1 MKNKRMTMTELAN
14 LVGVS
19 QATVSRAINQ
29 PEKVKPEVREK
40 IQYFIDKYRF
50 IPNENAKTMR
60 GIGSKIL
67 GFIVFSFSNYYYL
80 DMIKYAEK
88 LAREKG
94 YSLLVMNSEK
104 NAQFEFEHI
113 KMMLARNVEGILIAP
128 VDEQNLDFLET
139 TNVPFVALNED
150 FPGHNYVT
158 TSLVEGGE
166 IATRHLIEQG
176 HKNIGYIG
184 GHNRKYN
191 PKLDGVKKVLKE
203 NNLNFKAD
211 SFIKVDTVALTG
223 DEIEKVLQNKK
234 LLCSAYV
241 ASNDEVACLFMKK
254 ATKAGY
260 KIPED
265 IALVGFDNTI
275 VSKLLD
281 ITSITQPTESM
292 VKAGI
297 EIVLAGEKTKK
308 EIRLSPGIEIRKS
321 SINI

>member
-1 MKNKRMTMTELAN
+1 MKNKRMTMTEIAN

-40 IQYFIDKYRF
+40 IQYFIDKYKF

-60 GIGSKIL
+60 GVGSKIL

-104 NAQFEFEHI
+104 SADFELEHI

-128 VDEQNLDFLET
+128 VDEKNLDFLEST
-139 TNVPFVALNED
+139 AVPFVALNED

-166 IATRHLIEQG
+166 IACQHLINQG
-176 HKNIGYIG
+176 HKHIGYIG
-184 GHNRKYN
+184 GDHKKYN
-191 PKLDGVKKVLKE
+191 PKLDGVKKALKE
-203 NNLNFKAD
+203 NNLNFKSD
-211 SFIKVDTVALTG
+211 SFIKVDTVNLTG
-223 DEIEKVLQNKK
+223 EDIENVLKKKK
-234 LLCSAYV
+234 LSCTAYV

-254 ATKAGY
+254 ANEAGY

-275 VSKLLD
+275 VSKLLE
-281 ITSITQPTESM
+281 ITSITQPTEAM
-292 VKAGI
+292 VKEGI
-297 EIVLAGEKTKK
+297 EIILNNQSIKKTLQ
-308 EIRLSPGIEIRKS
+308 LSPGIEIRKS
-321 SINI
+321 SLK

>member
-14 LVGVS
+14 LIGVS

-40 IQYFIDKYRF
+40 IQYFIDKYKF

-60 GIGSKIL
+60 GVGSKIL

-88 LAREKG
+88 AAREKG

-104 NAQFEFEHI
+104 NAELELDHI

-166 IATRHLIEQG
+166 IACQHLIDQG

-184 GHNRKYN
+184 GDHKKYN
-191 PKLDGVKKVLKE
+191 PKLDGVKKKLKE
-203 NNLNFKAD
+203 YNLNFKPD
-211 SFIKVDTVALTG
+211 FFIKVNTVTLSEE
-223 DEIEKVLQNKK
+223 DIELVLKQRK
-234 LLCSAYV
+234 LPCTAYV

-254 ATKAGY
+254 INEFGY

-275 VSKLLD
+275 VSKLLN
-281 ITSITQPTESM
+281 ITSITQPTEAM

-297 EIVLAGEKTKK
+297 EMVLNKENIKKTLQ
-308 EIRLSPGIEIRKS
+308 LSPGIEIRS
-321 SINI
+321 SSLK

>member
-1 MKNKRMTMTELAN
+1 MKNKRMTMTEIAN

-40 IQYFIDKYRF
+40 IQHFIDKYKF

-60 GIGSKIL
+60 GVGSKIL
-67 GFIVFSFSNYYYL
+67 GLIVFSFSNYYYL
-80 DMIKYAEK
+80 DMIKHAEK

-94 YSLLVMNSEK
+94 YSVLVMNSEK
-104 NAQFEFEHI
+104 NANLELEHI

-128 VDEQNLDFLET
+128 VDEKNLDFLES
-139 TNVPFVALNED
+139 TNVPFVALNEE

-158 TSLVEGGE
+158 TSLVKGGE
-166 IATRHLIEQG
+166 IACQHLIDQG

-184 GHNRKYN
+184 GNYKKYS
-191 PKLDGVKKVLKE
+191 PKLDGVKRKLKE
-203 NNLNFKAD
+203 YNLNFKPEF
-211 SFIKVDTVALTG
+211 FIKIDTITLSEEDIETVLT
-223 DEIEKVLQNKK
+223 QKK
-234 LLCSAYV
+234 LPCTAYI

-254 ATKAGY
+254 INAVGY

-275 VSKLLD
+275 VSKLLN
-281 ITSITQPTESM
+281 ITSITQPTEEM
-292 VKAGI
+292 IKAGI
-297 EIVLAGEKTKK
+297 EIVLDNGNLKKTLQ
-308 EIRLSPGIEIRKS
+308 LSPGIEIRNS
-321 SINI
+321 SLK

>member
-40 IQYFIDKYRF
+40 IQYFIDKYKF

-60 GIGSKIL
+60 GVGSKIL

-88 LAREKG
+88 IAREKG

-104 NAQFEFEHI
+104 NADFELDHI

-128 VDEQNLDFLET
+128 VDEKNLDFLET
-139 TNVPFVALNED
+139 TGVPFVALNED

-166 IATRHLIEQG
+166 IACQHLIEQG

-184 GHNRKYN
+184 GDNKKYN
-191 PKLDGVKKVLKE
+191 PKLDGVKKILKE
-203 NNLNFKAD
+203 NGISFQNNW
-211 SFIKVDTVALTG
+211 FIKLDTINLTG
-223 DEIEKVLQNKK
+223 NDIDIFFKNKK
-234 LLCSAYV
+234 LNCTAYI

-254 ATKAGY
+254 AIAAGY
-260 KIPED
+260 KIPKD
-265 IALVGFDNTI
+265 VALIGFDNTI

-281 ITSITQPTESM
+281 ITSIIQPTEEM

-297 EIVLAGEKTKK
+297 NILLSKDKEKK
-308 EIRLSPGIEIRKS
+308 EIQLSPEIEIRKS
-321 SINI
+321 SIK

>member
-1 MKNKRMTMTELAN
+1 MKNKRITMIEIAD

-40 IQYFIDKYRF
+40 IQYFIDKYKF

-60 GIGSKIL
+60 GVGSKIL

-88 LAREKG
+88 AAREKG

-104 NAQFEFEHI
+104 NAEFELDHI

-166 IATRHLIEQG
+166 IACQHLIDQG

-184 GHNRKYN
+184 GDHKKYN
-191 PKLDGVKKVLKE
+191 PKLDGVKKKLKE
-203 NNLNFKAD
+203 YNLNFKSD
-211 SFIKVDTVALTG
+211 FFIKVNTVTLSEE
-223 DEIEKVLQNKK
+223 DIELVLKQRK
-234 LLCSAYV
+234 LPCTAYV

-254 ATKAGY
+254 INEFGY

-265 IALVGFDNTI
+265 IALVGF
-275 VSKLLD
+275 
-281 ITSITQPTESM
+281 
-292 VKAGI
+292 
-297 EIVLAGEKTKK
+297 
-308 EIRLSPGIEIRKS
+308 
-321 SINI
+321 

>member
-40 IQYFIDKYRF
+40 IQYFIDKYKF

-60 GIGSKIL
+60 GVGSKIL

-88 LAREKG
+88 IAREKG

-104 NAQFEFEHI
+104 NADFELDHI

-128 VDEQNLDFLET
+128 VDEKNLDFLET
-139 TNVPFVALNED
+139 TGVPFVALNED

-166 IATRHLIEQG
+166 IACQHLIEQG

-184 GHNRKYN
+184 GDNKKYN
-191 PKLDGVKKVLKE
+191 PKLDGVKKILKE
-203 NNLNFKAD
+203 NGISFQNNW
-211 SFIKVDTVALTG
+211 FIKLDTINLTG
-223 DEIEKVLQNKK
+223 NDIDIFFKNKK
-234 LLCSAYV
+234 LNCTAYI

-254 ATKAGY
+254 AIAAGY
-260 KIPED
+260 KIPKD
-265 IALVGFDNTI
+265 IALIGFDNTI

-281 ITSITQPTESM
+281 ITSIIQPTEEM

-297 EIVLAGEKTKK
+297 NILLSKDKEKK
-308 EIRLSPGIEIRKS
+308 EIQLSPEIEIRKS
-321 SINI
+321 SIK

>member
-40 IQYFIDKYRF
+40 IQYFIDKYKF

-60 GIGSKIL
+60 GVGSKIL

-88 LAREKG
+88 VAREKG

-104 NAQFEFEHI
+104 NADFELDHI

-128 VDEQNLDFLET
+128 VDEKNLDFLET
-139 TNVPFVALNED
+139 TGIPFVALND
-150 FPGHNYVT
+150 NFPGHNYVT
-158 TSLVEGGE
+158 TSLSLGGE
-166 IATRHLIEQG
+166 IATKHLIEQG

-184 GHNRKYN
+184 GDNKKYN
-191 PKLDGVKKVLKE
+191 PKLDGVKKILKE
-203 NNLNFKAD
+203 NGISFQNNW
-211 SFIKVDTVALTG
+211 FIKLDTINLTG
-223 DEIEKVLQNKK
+223 NDIDIFFKNKK
-234 LLCSAYV
+234 LNCTAYI

-254 ATKAGY
+254 AIAAGY
-260 KIPED
+260 KIPKD
-265 IALVGFDNTI
+265 IALIGFDNTI

-281 ITSITQPTESM
+281 ITSIIQPTEEM

-297 EIVLAGEKTKK
+297 NILLSKDKEKK
-308 EIRLSPGIEIRKS
+308 EIQLSPEIEIRKS
-321 SINI
+321 SIK

>member
-14 LVGVS
+14 LIGVS

-40 IQYFIDKYRF
+40 IQYFIDKYKF

-60 GIGSKIL
+60 GVGSKIL

-88 LAREKG
+88 VAREKG

-104 NAQFEFEHI
+104 NAEFELDHI

-166 IATRHLIEQG
+166 IACQHLINQG

-184 GHNRKYN
+184 GDHKKYN
-191 PKLDGVKKVLKE
+191 PKLDGVKKKLKE
-203 NNLNFKAD
+203 YNLNFKPD
-211 SFIKVDTVALTG
+211 FFIKVNTVTLSEE
-223 DEIEKVLQNKK
+223 DIELVLKQRK
-234 LLCSAYV
+234 LPCTAYV

-254 ATKAGY
+254 IHEFGY

-275 VSKLLD
+275 VSKLLN
-281 ITSITQPTESM
+281 ITSITQPTEAM

-297 EIVLAGEKTKK
+297 EMVLNKENIKKTLQ
-308 EIRLSPGIEIRKS
+308 LSPGIEIRS
-321 SINI
+321 SSLK

>member
-1 MKNKRMTMTELAN
+1 MKNKRITMTELAH
-14 LVGVS
+14 LAGVS

-40 IQYFIDKYRF
+40 IQYFIDKYKF

-67 GFIVFSFSNYYYL
+67 GLIVFSFSNYYYL

-88 LAREKG
+88 LARKKG
-94 YSLLVMNSEK
+94 YSLLIMNSEK
-104 NAQFEFEHI
+104 NSKFELDHI

-128 VDEQNLDFLET
+128 VDKQNLDFLET
-139 TNVPFVALNED
+139 TNIPFVALNDD

-158 TSLVEGGE
+158 TSLVEGGA
-166 IATRHLIEQG
+166 IACQHLIEQG

-184 GHNRKYN
+184 GNYN
-191 PKLDGVKKVLKE
+191 TYHPKLDGIKKKLKEYNLSFKPNFFIKIDTLNLSEEDIEVVLK
-203 NNLNFKAD
+203 D
-211 SFIKVDTVALTG
+211 
-223 DEIEKVLQNKK
+223 KK
-234 LLCSAYV
+234 LPCTAYV

-254 ATKAGY
+254 INECGY

-275 VSKLLD
+275 VSKLLN
-281 ITSITQPTESM
+281 ITSITQPTEAM
-292 VKAGI
+292 VEAGI
-297 EIVLAGEKTKK
+297 EIILNKEHIKKTLQ
-308 EIRLSPGIEIRKS
+308 LSPGIEIRGS
-321 SINI
+321 SVK

>member
-1 MKNKRMTMTELAN
+1 MKNKRITMTEIAN

-40 IQYFIDKYRF
+40 IQYFIDKYKF

-67 GFIVFSFSNYYYL
+67 GFIVFSFSNHYYL

-88 LAREKG
+88 LARKKG

-104 NAQFEFEHI
+104 NAKFELEHI

-128 VDEQNLDFLET
+128 VDEKNLNFLEVT
-139 TNVPFVALNED
+139 EIPFIALNED
-150 FPGHNYVT
+150 FPGHSYIT
-158 TSLVEGGE
+158 TSLTQGGE
-166 IATRHLIEQG
+166 IACKHLIDQG
-176 HKNIGYIG
+176 HKSIGYIG
-184 GHNRKYN
+184 GNHKRYN
-191 PKLDGVKKVLKE
+191 PKLEGVKKILKE
-203 NNLNFKAD
+203 NNLNFKTEY
-211 SFIKVDTVALTG
+211 FIKVDTVKLHG
-223 DEIEKVLQNKK
+223 DDLENVLKNKK
-234 LLCSAYV
+234 LPCTAYI

-254 ATKAGY
+254 AIEAGY
-260 KIPED
+260 KFPED

-281 ITSITQPTESM
+281 ITSITQPTEKM
-292 VKAGI
+292 LKNGI
-297 EIVLAGEKTKK
+297 EFILSGEKRKK
-308 EIRLSPGIEIRKS
+308 VLQLSPGIEIRKS
-321 SINI
+321 SLK

>member
-1 MKNKRMTMTELAN
+1 MKNKRMTMTEIAN

-40 IQYFIDKYRF
+40 IQYFIDKYKF

-60 GIGSKIL
+60 GVGSKIL
-67 GFIVFSFSNYYYL
+67 GLIVFSFSNYYYL

-88 LAREKG
+88 LARENG

-104 NAQFEFEHI
+104 NGNFELEHI

-128 VDEQNLDFLET
+128 VDEKNLDFLET
-139 TNVPFVALNED
+139 TGIPFVALND
-150 FPGHNYVT
+150 NFPGHNYVT
-158 TSLVEGGE
+158 TSLVQGGE
-166 IATRHLIEQG
+166 IACKHLIEQG

-184 GHNRKYN
+184 GDNKRYN
-191 PKLDGVKKVLKE
+191 PKLEGVKKALKE
-203 NNLNFKAD
+203 NGINFQTNW
-211 SFIKVDTVALTG
+211 FIKLDTIKLSG
-223 DEIEKVLQNKK
+223 NDIDNFFKKKK
-234 LLCSAYV
+234 LNCTAYV

-254 ATKAGY
+254 AIAAGY

-281 ITSITQPTESM
+281 ITSIVQPTEEM
-292 VKAGI
+292 VKTGI
-297 EIVLAGEKTKK
+297 NILLNHEKKK
-308 EIRLSPGIEIRKS
+308 KDIQLSPEIEVRKS
-321 SINI
+321 SLK